1 MHKIAWLIFLMH
13 TYALVLS
20 GWLMSLPL
28 NDGSWFASLPWMYWG
43 TDLLEAVVFRQAPQ
57 PGSVWLGLLVLHL
70 LVGSFWLLSWAIF
83 GLVALIYNAALH
95 RVESDQA
102 KSHRGEIRHG
112 PGAGAVPEPP
122 AASESV
128 NDWVKDPEIQ
138 QLMQDLEKR
147 LRA

>member
-1 MHKIAWLIFLMH
+1 MHKIAGLIFLMH
-13 TYALVLS
+13 AYALVLS

-28 NDGSWFASLPWMYWG
+28 GFGSWFANLPWMYWG
-43 TDLLEAVVFRQAPQ
+43 TDLLEAVVFRQVPQ
-57 PGSVWLGLLVLHL
+57 PGSVWLGLLVLQL

-83 GLVALIYNAALH
+83 GVVALIYNAALQ

-102 KSHRGEIRHG
+102 KSRRGEISHG
-112 PGAGAVPEPP
+112 PSASAEPEPP
-122 AASESV
+122 AASESLNDLV
-128 NDWVKDPEIQ
+128 NDPEIQ

>member
-1 MHKIAWLIFLMH
+1 MLKNAGLIFLMH
-13 TYALVLS
+13 AYALVLS

-28 NDGSWFASLPWMYWG
+28 GFGSWFASLPWMYWG

-57 PGSVWLGLLVLHL
+57 PGSVWLGLLVLQL

-83 GLVALIYNAALH
+83 GVVALIYNAALQ

-102 KSHRGEIRHG
+102 KTGQ
-112 PGAGAVPEPP
+112 
-122 AASESV
+122 SERTQDPSPSPV
-128 NDWVKDPEIQ
+128 TDPQAHTESINDLVTDPEIQ
-138 QLMQDLEKR
+138 QLMHDLEKR